1 MINKDRPNFEPWYI
15 IKELLKIDQMLGEKL
30 NIYLLGG
37 AVMAINNL
45 KSGTRDIDV
54 LVQNKEDLKI
64 LADSLEVC
72 GYTLLQP
79 QDLSQPYMKLSA
91 TALENLDGF
100 RWEIFIEYVA
110 KKLALTGTMKQRARK
125 RYTGIKLTVYV
136 LSNEDLFLLKGM
148 TERDRDLEDMAILAK
163 SGLKYD
169 IILNECIDQ
178 SNRDQ
183 RGNNWE
189 ASLELKCKELNEK
202 YGILVPFHK
211 KLVKLAEKRMING
224 NRKRTSKK

>member
-1 MINKDRPNFEPWYI
+1 M
-15 IKELLKIDQMLGEKL
+15 KIDKMLGDEL

-45 KSGTRDIDV
+45 KSGTKDIDV
-54 LVQNKEDLKI
+54 LVQNKEELKT
-64 LADSLEVC
+64 LACSLEVC
-72 GYTLLQP
+72 GYILLQP
-79 QDLSQPYMKLSA
+79 QDLSKPYMKLSA

-100 RWEIFIEYVA
+100 RWEIFIEYIA
-110 KKLALTGTMKQRARK
+110 KKLALTDKMKQRARTM
-125 RYTGIKLTVYV
+125 YTGKKLTVYV

-148 TERDRDLEDMAILAK
+148 TERDRDLEDMVILAK

-169 IILNECIDQ
+169 IILDECIDQ

-189 ASLELKCKELNEK
+189 ASLEVKCKELNQK
-202 YGILVPFHK
+202 YGIRVPFLK
-211 KLVKLAEKRMING
+211 ELEKLSEKRIING

>member
-1 MINKDRPNFEPWYI
+1 
-15 IKELLKIDQMLGEKL
+15 
-30 NIYLLGG
+30 
-37 AVMAINNL
+37 
-45 KSGTRDIDV
+45 
-54 LVQNKEDLKI
+54 
-64 LADSLEVC
+64 
-72 GYTLLQP
+72 
-79 QDLSQPYMKLSA
+79 
-91 TALENLDGF
+91 
-100 RWEIFIEYVA
+100 
-110 KKLALTGTMKQRARK
+110 MKQRTGK
-125 RYTGIKLTVYV
+125 MYTGIKLTVYV

-202 YGILVPFHK
+202 YGILVPFLK
-211 KLVKLAEKRMING
+211 KLEKIAEKRMING